1 MPFLKRG
8 LQYFYLRFFL
18 LFFSVAITSL
28 SFAQQTVTGRV
39 TDNTTTQG
47 LPGINVIV
55 KGTSRGTITDANGN
69 FSIAASPGE
78 VLMISAVNYTP
89 QEIIVG
95 TNTSLSD
102 IVLATRN
109 AQLNEV
115 VVIGYGQR
123 QRRDLTG
130 AYGIIG

>member
-1 MPFLKRG
+1 
-8 LQYFYLRFFL
+8 
-18 LFFSVAITSL
+18 
-28 SFAQQTVTGRV
+28 
-39 TDNTTTQG
+39 
-47 LPGINVIV
+47 
-55 KGTSRGTITDANGN
+55 
-69 FSIAASPGE
+69 
-78 VLMISAVNYTP
+78 MISAVNYTP

-130 AYGIIG
+130 AYGIIGEKEIGKSTYAAPELAL